1 MLDVRCFAINRTKKQ
16 RVFAGAVLSLVVFPL
31 LVSCLRTDYTATDL
45 LTELISVI
53 DEPPEMNICFK
64 NGDGLNA
71 VAQGE
76 LSDLFD
82 GVDPSTSAS
91 DFAFFRSKRDR
102 LYEIYVFCAPSAD
115 RSELLCDILERR
127 IELIQTRDI
136 RLYDE
141 DWYERAIAPAKI
153 LVRGRYVIL
162 LVTPCNGK
170 IEKKLNSIL

>member
-1 MLDVRCFAINRTKKQ
+1 MLDARCFAINRSKKQ
-16 RVFAGAVLSLVVFPL
+16 RVIAGAVLSLVVFPL
-31 LVSCLRTDYTATDL
+31 LVSCLRADYTATDL
-45 LTELISVI
+45 LTELISAI

-76 LSDLFD
+76 LADLFG
-82 GVDPSTSAS
+82 GVDPSGSAS

-102 LYEIYVFCAPSAD
+102 LYEIYVLCAPSAD
-115 RSELLCDILERR
+115 RSDLIRDILERR

-141 DWYERAIAPAKI
+141 DWYERAIAPAKT

-162 LVTPCNGK
+162 LVTPCNEK
-170 IEKKLNSIL
+170 IEKKLDSIL

>member
-1 MLDVRCFAINRTKKQ
+1 MIS
-16 RVFAGAVLSLVVFPL
+16 GALLSLVLFPL
-31 LVSCLRTDYTATDL
+31 LASCLRADYTATDL
-45 LTELISVI
+45 LSELISAI

-64 NGDGLNA
+64 NGEGTNA

-76 LSDLFD
+76 LADLFD
-82 GVDPSTSAS
+82 GVDPSDSAS

-115 RSELLCDILERR
+115 RSEIICDILTRR
-127 IELIQTRDI
+127 IDLIRTRDI

-141 DWYERAIAPAKI
+141 DWYERAIAPAKT

-162 LVTPCNGK
+162 LVTPCNDK